1 MSRFP
6 LEWLRLRE
14 PFDHAARS
22 AAIVETLLPA
32 LPEGRPLRI
41 LELGAGRGSGMRYL
55 APRLPVPQH
64 WTLVDHDPD
73 LLAAVGPPP
82 GEGIT
87 LETLEMDLASPD
99 SLSLEV
105 DLVSTQALLDLV
117 SEAWLESLAR
127 WLVDRR
133 LPLIAALSVDG
144 RVEWLPQDER
154 DAGVQAAF
162 RAHQLTDRG
171 FGRSPGPEAATVLSG
186 MLSAAGYSV
195 TLARADWDVGPLEQE
210 MLKEMVAGI
219 ASAATEASQGIIE
232 PATVAAWKQDRLDV
246 VAGQGL
252 SLKVGHLDLVAH
264 P

>member
-1 MSRFP
+1 
-6 LEWLRLRE
+6 
-14 PFDHAARS
+14 
-22 AAIVETLLPA
+22 
-32 LPEGRPLRI
+32 
-41 LELGAGRGSGMRYL
+41 MRYL

-99 SLSLEV
+99 SLRLEV

-171 FGRSPGPEAATVLSG
+171 FGRSPGPEAAT
-186 MLSAAGYSV
+186 
-195 TLARADWDVGPLEQE
+195 ARADWDVGPLEQG